1 MLKNLSQIN
10 TSLNNKFG
18 RRLKFL
24 ILIAF
29 LLLFWNLASNLTFRL
44 ILTSNSNNPDVLT
57 GKNNEKINYILNSFQ
72 KLSDETITEAR
83 KISSNTEIRKT
94 IQSGENKKVFDEF
107 LKKFP
112 GSPYQIEIYNKP
124 LELIAFEGRE
134 ISPKTFSLQKAL
146 TGKSFSI
153 IKEISFYTY
162 LVVYM
167 PIRDLQDTNTIIGV
181 STTAR
186 LIDNKFQIKNKFI
199 TYDGLSSE
207 VEEKYKVTPDIIA
220 ADEITGKIINDTVSN
235 KSAVVFDLKGLDGTI
250 IGKIALPE
258 YNQENY
264 FSEINTLN
272 DKINSLTIFLL
283 SLISLVIILELLAK
297 FNSIWLKSA
306 CLLVFLVLIRFLWLK
321 IGFPS
326 VLLESDLFSPA
337 YYAST
342 FGKGIVKSAGD
353 LLISSVLGLI
363 WGFYV
368 FQNIFKHYKDNGRK
382 PGNLIWIYF
391 ELFLQIIFFFGIIYI
406 LGIIVQSVVFDS
418 NLKFLDKTSLIPDA
432 GLIFILISIFLC
444 GITAFIFLTILVVNE
459 FYSVIKFDLITN
471 KIVRKYFL
479 VFLFI
484 LFVLVSQLIELMF
497 ADFPVS
503 VYQRLLIISSIFLF
517 SYFLCRNIL
526 LKREFRIFSYAN
538 ISLLVL
544 ISLISIPYILLE
556 KLTVQETRFVE
567 LIGNKLAGD
576 DNDRIL
582 FLITTELNKIVEN
595 KDAENL
601 LTSKINNT
609 SNLAFS
615 IWADSKLSSENFNS
629 SVLLLDTNY
638 NLVTDF
644 NINYNSLNVDS
655 VINFIKKSSRLSKY
669 GSVSPVKD
677 TIASADSV
685 YSEEPDYN
693 GTTLEEFVRS
703 SEDDSSKI
711 KNKFSVFKN
720 TENKYYSGIV
730 TLEKIDLRNTEFA
743 KKTGYAVVTVQYE
756 PKNLLVQSSFQIFK
770 NYTKD
775 NLFDKLI
782 STPVITEYIDDEFVS
797 STDPEISKG
806 NTKSIESFKDFV
818 RNKDNKSVWRY
829 ETFNNEKYRT
839 FYTLVNTPDDYEKI
853 YSISIKRNDAYLIL
867 YFYLKF
873 VLFIVMIYGLISFLY
888 FLYYVASRN
897 LIVFNFRE
905 KLLTSFIIVSVIPI
919 ILLAI
924 YTRGYIK
931 NKYDISFENQIK
943 SDLNLIAESFKNNNQ
958 NFLNERIADSLKQ
971 KEKTILNKS
980 LSRSDKNF
988 NLYTGLK
995 LFSTTN
1001 EELFKSDL
1009 LDNRI
1014 DGGAYYNLNYEKKDI
1029 YFKNLDLP
1037 GFSFYAGYTPILDKN
1052 NNVRAIISSQTVYR
1066 QNEINEELTESLT
1079 FIFGIY
1085 IIVIIILLLF
1095 ITFFVERI
1103 TRPIS
1108 ILKLATDKLSRG
1120 ETNIEIKLDSKDE
1133 FGSLIDSFN
1142 RMTRE
1147 LESSKEKLKKAE
1159 REAAWRDIARRV
1171 AHEIKN
1177 PLTPMK
1183 LSVQHLYDLYLRKK
1197 TDEEFEITLTKTKDI
1212 MLNEIDKL
1220 NKIATEFSNFA
1231 KLPQRKYEK
1240 VNINDVIY
1248 DVISLYEKFPGITFD
1263 ISLKDNLSEVTG
1275 DKQEMNR
1282 VFQNI
1287 IKNAVQSIDKE
1298 GWVKIITSEDKS
1310 FVNVV
1315 IEDNG
1320 EGMDNDIMQKL
1331 FEPNFSTKSSGM
1343 GLGLSITKKSLDNMN
1358 ANIDYESAKGKGTKV
1373 RINFSKTF
1381 RENS

>member
-1 MLKNLSQIN
+1 MLKKISQIN
-10 TSLNNKFG
+10 TALNNRIG

-29 LLLFWNLASNLTFRL
+29 LLLFWNVISNLTFKIIL
-44 ILTSNSNNPDVLT
+44 GSNGTNPKILTEKNS
-57 GKNNEKINYILNSFQ
+57 ERINYVTNLFDA
-72 KLSDETITEAR
+72 LSSETVKEAQI
-83 KISSNTEIRKT
+83 ISTNKEIRKNLQT
-94 IQSGENKKVFDEF
+94 GENKKVFDEF

-112 GSPYQIEIYNKP
+112 GSAYQIEIYNKT

-134 ISPKTFSLQKAL
+134 LSPKILSLQKAL
-146 TGKSFSI
+146 TGKSFSV

-167 PIRDLQDTNTIIGV
+167 PVKDVADTNSIVGV
-181 STTAR
+181 SVTAR
-186 LIDNKFQIKNKFI
+186 LLDTKFQIKNKFI
-199 TYDGLSSE
+199 SYQGLYSE
-207 VEEKYKVTPDIIA
+207 VESKYNVAPSILPADEVTGNFA
-220 ADEITGKIINDTVSN
+220 ADSLRLKSNVVSDIKGYDGNTIGKII
-235 KSAVVFDLKGLDGTI
+235 
-250 IGKIALPE
+250 LPE
-258 YNQENY
+258 YNAENY
-264 FSEINTLN
+264 FSDITLLI
-272 DKINSLTIFLL
+272 DKINSLTLFLL
-283 SLISLVIILELLAK
+283 SVIFLVIILELLK
-297 FNSIWLKSA
+297 KINSLWLKSSI
-306 CLLVFLVLIRFLWLK
+306 LLIVLIGLRLLWVG
-321 IGFPS
+321 IGFPA
-326 VLLESDLFSPA
+326 VLLDNDLFSPS

-342 FGKGIVKSAGD
+342 FGKGIVRSAGD
-353 LLISSVLGLI
+353 LLLSSVLVLF
-363 WGFYV
+363 WGMHT
-368 FQNIFKHYKDNGRK
+368 FKNLFIHYKNNGK
-382 PGNLIWIYF
+382 ALNNIALIYLK
-391 ELFLQIIFFFGIIYI
+391 LFLQIILFFGVIYV
-406 LGIIVQSVVFDS
+406 LGVVVQSVVFDS

-432 GLIFILISIFLC
+432 GLIMILISIFLC
-444 GITAFIFLTILVVNE
+444 GITVFIFLTIFIVNE
-459 FYSVIKFDLITN
+459 FYTVIKLDLIKN
-471 KIVRKYFL
+471 KFARKYFL
-479 VFLFI
+479 IILFI
-484 LFVLVSQLIELMF
+484 LFAIISQIIESAF
-497 ADFPVS
+497 SDFPVNY
-503 VYQRLLIISSIFLF
+503 YQRLIIISSIFLF
-517 SYFLCRNIL
+517 SYFLSRNLL
-526 LKREFRIFSYAN
+526 LKRDFKIFSYAN

-544 ISLISIPYILLE
+544 ISLISIPYILLD
-556 KLTVQETRFVE
+556 KLTIQETKFVE
-567 LIGNKLAGD
+567 LIGNKLAED

-582 FLITTELNKIVEN
+582 FLITNELNKIVEDKNVEDLLSN
-595 KDAENL
+595 KSNA
-601 LTSKINNT
+601 
-609 SNLAFS
+609 SNLSFTL
-615 IWADSKLSSENFNS
+615 WADSKLSSENFNS
-629 SVLLLDTNY
+629 SVILLDTNY
-638 NLVTDF
+638 NLVSDF

-655 VINFIKKSSRLSKY
+655 IISFVKKSVKLSKMIDVPVEIDTL
-669 GSVSPVKD
+669 VS
-677 TIASADSV
+677 DSV
-685 YSEEPDYN
+685 LTEEPDFD
-693 GTTLEEFVRS
+693 GTTLEEFVRA

-711 KNKFSVFKN
+711 KNKFSVYKN
-720 TENKYYSGIV
+720 NEDKYYSGIV
-730 TLEKIDLRNTEFA
+730 TLEKIGLRNTEFA
-743 KKTGYAVVTVQYE
+743 MKTGYAVVTVQYE
-756 PKNLLVQSSFQIFK
+756 PKNMLVQSSFQIFK

-806 NTKSIESFKDFV
+806 NSKSLESFKDFV
-818 RNKDNKSVWRY
+818 KNKDIKSAWRY

-839 FYTLVNTPDDYEKI
+839 FYTLIPTADFYEKI

-867 YFYLKF
+867 FFYLKF
-873 VLFIVMIYGLISFLY
+873 VLFIVMIYGLLSFIY
-888 FLYYVASRN
+888 FLYYVASQN

-943 SDLNLIAESFKNNNQ
+943 SDLNLIAESFKNNNAAY
-958 NFLNERIADSLKQ
+958 LSSKAPDSLKQ
-971 KEKTILNKS
+971 KEKNTLNKN
-980 LSRSDKNF
+980 LTRSDKNF
-988 NLYTGLK
+988 NLYSGLK

-1014 DGGAYYNLNYEKKDI
+1014 DGGAYFNLNYEKRDI

-1120 ETNIEIKLDSKDE
+1120 ESNIEIKLDRKDE
-1133 FGSLIDSFN
+1133 FGSLVDSFN

-1147 LESSKEKLKKAE
+1147 LEASKDKLKKAE

-1197 TDEEFEITLTKTKDI
+1197 NTDEFETTLTKTTGI

-1231 KLPQRKYEK
+1231 KLPNRKYET
-1240 VNINDVIY
+1240 VDINSIIN

-1263 ISLKDNLSEVTG
+1263 ISLKENLSNVVA

-1282 VFQNI
+1282 IFQNI
-1287 IKNAVQSIDKE
+1287 IKNSLQSLNENGTIKVTTLEDSE
-1298 GWVKIITSEDKS
+1298 FVSVK
-1310 FVNVV
+1310 

-1320 EGMDNDIMQKL
+1320 EGMDEETLKKL

-1343 GLGLSITKKSLDNMN
+1343 GLGLSITKKSLDSMK
-1358 ANIDYESAKGKGTKV
+1358 AKIHYESEKGKGTEVLIK
-1373 RINFSKTF
+1373 FSKLF
-1381 RENS
+1381 SGN

>member
-1 MLKNLSQIN
+1 MLKRISQIN
-10 TSLNNKFG
+10 TALNNKIG

-29 LLLFWNLASNLTFRL
+29 LLLFWNVISNLTFKIIL
-44 ILTSNSNNPDVLT
+44 SSYGTNSKILTEKNSERINYVTNLFDVL
-57 GKNNEKINYILNSFQ
+57 S
-72 KLSDETITEAR
+72 SETVKEAQI
-83 KISSNTEIRKT
+83 ISSNKEIRKNLQT
-94 IQSGENKKVFDEF
+94 GENKKVFDEF

-112 GSPYQIEIYNKP
+112 GSAYQIEIYNKT

-134 ISPKTFSLQKAL
+134 LSPKTLSLQKAL
-146 TGKSFSI
+146 TGKSFSV
-153 IKEISFYTY
+153 IKEISFYSY
-162 LVVYM
+162 LIVYM
-167 PIRDLQDTNTIIGV
+167 PVKDVADTNSIVGV
-181 STTAR
+181 SVTAR
-186 LIDNKFQIKNKFI
+186 LLDTKFQIKNKFI
-199 TYDGLSSE
+199 SYQGLSSE
-207 VEEKYKVTPDIIA
+207 VESKYNVAPTILP
-220 ADEITGKIINDTVSN
+220 ADEVTGNFASDSLRLKSNVTSDIKGYDGSTIGKII
-235 KSAVVFDLKGLDGTI
+235 
-250 IGKIALPE
+250 LPE
-258 YNQENY
+258 YNAENY
-264 FSEINTLN
+264 FSDITLLI
-272 DKINSLTIFLL
+272 DKINSLTIYLL
-283 SLISLVIILELLAK
+283 SIIFVVIILELLK
-297 FNSIWLKSA
+297 KINSVWLKSSI
-306 CLLVFLVLIRFLWLK
+306 LLFVLIGLRLLWVG

-326 VLLESDLFSPA
+326 VLLDNDLFSPS

-342 FGKGIVKSAGD
+342 FGKGIVRSAGD
-353 LLISSVLGLI
+353 LLLSSVLVLFWGMYTFKNLFIFYKSNGKSINNTALI
-363 WGFYV
+363 YLKLF
-368 FQNIFKHYKDNGRK
+368 FQVI
-382 PGNLIWIYF
+382 L
-391 ELFLQIIFFFGIIYI
+391 FFGVIYV
-406 LGIIVQSVVFDS
+406 LGVVVQSVVFDS

-432 GLIFILISIFLC
+432 GLIMILISIFLC
-444 GITAFIFLTILVVNE
+444 GITAFIFLTIFIVNE
-459 FYSVIKFDLITN
+459 FYTVIKLDLIKN
-471 KIVRKYFL
+471 KFARKYYL
-479 VFLFI
+479 IILFI
-484 LFVLVSQLIELMF
+484 LFAIISQIIESAF
-497 ADFPVS
+497 SDFPVNF
-503 VYQRLLIISSIFLF
+503 YQRLIIISSIFLF
-517 SYFLCRNIL
+517 SYFLSRNLL
-526 LKREFRIFSYAN
+526 LKRDFKIFSYAN

-544 ISLISIPYILLE
+544 ISLISIPYILLD
-556 KLTVQETRFVE
+556 KLTIQETKFVE
-567 LIGNKLAGD
+567 LIGNKLAED

-582 FLITTELNKIVEN
+582 FLVTNELNKIVEN
-595 KDAENL
+595 KDVEDL
-601 LTSKINNT
+601 LSNKSST
-609 SNLAFS
+609 SNLSFTL
-615 IWADSKLSSENFNS
+615 WADSKLSSENFNS
-629 SVLLLDTNY
+629 SVILLDTNY
-638 NLVTDF
+638 NLVSDF

-655 VINFIKKSSRLSKY
+655 IVSFVKKSVKLSKMANAPVETDTL
-669 GSVSPVKD
+669 VS
-677 TIASADSV
+677 DSV
-685 YSEEPDYN
+685 LTEEPDFD
-693 GTTLEEFVRS
+693 GTTLEEFVHA

-711 KNKFSVFKN
+711 KNKFSVYKN
-720 TENKYYSGIV
+720 SEDKYYSGIV
-730 TLEKIDLRNTEFA
+730 TLEKIGLRNTEFA

-756 PKNLLVQSSFQIFK
+756 PKNMLVQSSFQIFK

-806 NTKSIESFKDFV
+806 NSKSLESFKDFV
-818 RNKDNKSVWRY
+818 KNKNTKSAWRY

-839 FYTLVNTPDDYEKI
+839 FYTLIPTADFYEKI
-853 YSISIKRNDAYLIL
+853 YSISIKRNDIYLIL
-867 YFYLKF
+867 FFYLKF
-873 VLFIVMIYGLISFLY
+873 VLFIVMIYGLLSFIY
-888 FLYYVASRN
+888 FLYYVASQN

-943 SDLNLIAESFKNNNQ
+943 SDLNLIAESFKNNNAAY
-958 NFLNERIADSLKQ
+958 LNSKTPDSLKQ
-971 KEKTILNKS
+971 KEKNTLNKN
-980 LSRSDKNF
+980 LTRSDKNF
-988 NLYTGLK
+988 NLYSGLK

-1014 DGGAYYNLNYEKKDI
+1014 DGGAYFNLNYEKRDI

-1120 ETNIEIKLDSKDE
+1120 ESNIEIKLERKDE
-1133 FGSLIDSFN
+1133 FGSLVDSFN

-1147 LESSKEKLKKAE
+1147 LEASKDKLKKAE

-1197 TDEEFEITLTKTKDI
+1197 NTDEFENTLTKTTGI

-1231 KLPQRKYEK
+1231 KLPNRKYET
-1240 VNINDVIY
+1240 VDINSIIN

-1263 ISLKDNLSEVTG
+1263 ISLKEDLSNVVA

-1282 VFQNI
+1282 IFQNI
-1287 IKNAVQSIDKE
+1287 IKNSLQSLNEDGIIKVATLEDSE
-1298 GWVKIITSEDKS
+1298 FVIVKVEDT
-1310 FVNVV
+1310 
-1315 IEDNG
+1315 G
-1320 EGMDNDIMQKL
+1320 EGMDEETLKKL

-1343 GLGLSITKKSLDNMN
+1343 GLGLSITKKSLDSMK
-1358 ANIDYESAKGKGTKV
+1358 AKIHYESEKGKGTKV
-1373 RINFSKTF
+1373 LIKFSKLF
-1381 RENS
+1381 SGN